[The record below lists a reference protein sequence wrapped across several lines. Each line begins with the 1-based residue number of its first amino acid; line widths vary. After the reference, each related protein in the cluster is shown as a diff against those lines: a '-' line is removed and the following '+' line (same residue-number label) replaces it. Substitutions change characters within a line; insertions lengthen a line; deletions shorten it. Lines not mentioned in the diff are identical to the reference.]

1 MAELT
6 TIDVED
12 IVDNNK
18 TGAEKTES
26 EDKVVK
32 TPTPQLNQACM
43 TRRELEEK
51 VDLRE
56 TTQGERYL
64 TAMVINPTIKYA
76 LTPMFGPKGGKTV
89 IQAAKNTKEAKKAV
103 MRYMHDRYEA
113 IPYQNYQQKMAVL
126 EYDFNRVFRYL
137 SSEYEVHF
145 EGSVDFKVTVEDS
158 VNLEHTYLCHL
169 VKDNLKWLL
178 GIEINE
184 FMECEDESYFVNS
197 LQVELDNLHETQKN
211 SQKIYK
217 KLPCEKSACSISY
230 ALKYLYQHQMDILN

>member
-1 MAELT
+1 MILETNQMMVYETGSVSRKSEIAEL
-6 TIDVED
+6 
-12 IVDNNK
+12 K
-18 TGAEKTES
+18 
-26 EDKVVK
+26 
-32 TPTPQLNQACM
+32 
-43 TRRELEEK
+43 
-51 VDLRE
+51 
-56 TTQGERYL
+56 
-64 TAMVINPTIKYA
+64 
-76 LTPMFGPKGGKTV
+76 
-89 IQAAKNTKEAKKAV
+89 
-103 MRYMHDRYEA
+103 
-113 IPYQNYQQKMAVL
+113 
-126 EYDFNRVFRYL
+126 
-137 SSEYEVHF
+137 EVHF

-184 FMECEDESYFVNS
+184 FMECEDESYFLNS

>member
-1 MAELT
+1 MILETNQMIIYETGSASRKSEIAEL
-6 TIDVED
+6 
-12 IVDNNK
+12 K
-18 TGAEKTES
+18 
-26 EDKVVK
+26 
-32 TPTPQLNQACM
+32 
-43 TRRELEEK
+43 
-51 VDLRE
+51 
-56 TTQGERYL
+56 
-64 TAMVINPTIKYA
+64 
-76 LTPMFGPKGGKTV
+76 
-89 IQAAKNTKEAKKAV
+89 
-103 MRYMHDRYEA
+103 
-113 IPYQNYQQKMAVL
+113 
-126 EYDFNRVFRYL
+126 
-137 SSEYEVHF
+137 EVHF

-230 ALKYLYQHQMDILN
+230 ALKYFISTPNGYSKLSIHFFMMGFHI